1 MFKRAM
7 AFLVPVLLSAC
18 AASGDYPSLAKRPFE
33 KPQTASQVVPSV
45 PAQASD
51 PALLGRIADALKLAK
66 DGVPDFEAALP
77 AARAAANRAAGAA
90 PESEAWIDGQLMV
103 TRLES
108 TTGAARD
115 ALAALDDERRLLDQ
129 HPGSPDAPALLA
141 AIAEVEAIDAR
152 QSETVRALLALF
164 K

>member
-1 MFKRAM
+1 MYTRAT
-7 AFLVPVLLSAC
+7 AFLIPALLAACSAP
-18 AASGDYPSLAKRPFE
+18 GGYPSLAKRPFE
-33 KPQTASQVVPSV
+33 KPQAAVPDA
-45 PAQASD
+45 PLPPPQASD
-51 PALLGRIADALKLAK
+51 PALLGRIADALKLAR

-77 AARAAANRAAGAA
+77 AARAAADRASGAA

-108 TTGAARD
+108 TTGPARD
-115 ALAALDDERRLLDQ
+115 ALAALDDERRLLDAK
-129 HPGSPDAPALLA
+129 PGSPDAPTLLA

-152 QSETVRALLALF
+152 QSEAVHALLSQF